1 MIGLI
6 IIFAWALKVP
16 TWIFLGF
23 LRLHCFLVLLR
34 CLTNEI
40 RKKEFYV

>member
-16 TWIFLGF
+16 IPIFAIAMILGAVEVF
-23 LRLHCFLVLLR
+23 G
-34 CLTNEI
+34 E
-40 RKKEFYV
+40 

>member
-16 TWIFLGF
+16 TWILAIALFLGF
-23 LRLHCFLVLLR
+23 VEVFG
-34 CLTNEI
+34 
-40 RKKEFYV
+40 K

>member
-16 TWIFLGF
+16 AWIFATAIIFGAVEVF
-23 LRLHCFLVLLR
+23 G
-34 CLTNEI
+34 
-40 RKKEFYV
+40 K

>member
-16 TWIFLGF
+16 TWI
-23 LRLHCFLVLLR
+23 
-34 CLTNEI
+34 LTVALFFGAVEVFG
-40 RKKEFYV
+40 K

>member
-16 TWIFLGF
+16 TWIFVIAMIFGAVEVF
-23 LRLHCFLVLLR
+23 G
-34 CLTNEI
+34 
-40 RKKEFYV
+40 K